1 MPVWLLVSSMHYFQE
16 CMELRYFLLVFVSRL
31 LCNAPVWIVVL
42 VGSVRY
48 LTRKPPYVSGA
59 EATRPKAALP
69 ELGARGLL
77 AGVLIVI
84 APSSSCGH
92 VLPAL
97 VYQQVALG
105 PSLHFIGVQD
115 PGVLPQHIHV
125 RLFTD
130 TFVGSAD
137 ESRLT
142 AFNFNSLL

>member
-1 MPVWLLVSSMHYFQE
+1 MSM
-16 CMELRYFLLVFVSRL
+16 VFMM
-31 LCNAPVWIVVL
+31 VL
-42 VGSVRY
+42 VNCCSCVCCGAY
-48 LTRKPPYVSGA
+48 LA
-59 EATRPKAALP
+59 EPAVLPVEAPFRCQATVCAGPGVGNACASATRPKAALP